1 MWRCTTAAETI
12 PDPLPYRGR
21 MITSA
26 TFLFDGECG
35 FCRASADVLR
45 DRVAPRGV
53 QVLPF
58 QGADLGRYGVTA
70 EQCRR
75 AAALVGLDGGGAAL
89 PPLFGAAAIAR
100 ALRRGDGVWA
110 AAGTVMG
117 APGVRRVAATVYRWV
132 ADHRSSLPWPP
143 T

>member
-1 MWRCTTAAETI
+1 
-12 PDPLPYRGR
+12 

-26 TFLFDGECG
+26 TFLFDGECA

-53 QVLPF
+53 RVLPF
-58 QGADLGRYGVTA
+58 QRADLARYGVTA

-100 ALRRGDGVWA
+100 ALRRGDGVYA
-110 AAGTVMG
+110 YQLAVVT
-117 APGVRRVAATVYRWV
+117 PRTLIRQIATDRNRSL
-132 ADHRSSLPWPP
+132 ARATLQGIQHFLCRSSKQYTPQYP
-143 T
+143 